1 MYNAAKFDRIMLGF
15 RPIAPK
21 PASRGSSFGK
31 LSTERKDKCVR
42 RTGRGRK
49 RRSFTSST
57 SSSDKTKHSVSRKR
71 QRKSSENEIG
81 GDAVESAAVVT
92 LPLLP
97 PELEA
102 NEERNIHK
110 NSVGFSIP
118 STWLRLQTRFVQ
130 QQHHQ
135 SVQKVVETWVTV
147 ESVTDSCMVDACG
160 LGRTDEQKRMALET
174 DSCPGMISDVLGR
187 VIWTNDKFI
196 EMVAGGAEGSEVAVW
211 FVWKATTSARSAFTC
226 SVRVQYMCG
235 KEMKGSV
242 LLPCDVWSMD
252 VGGFAWRLD
261 VQAALSLG
269 R

>member
-1 MYNAAKFDRIMLGF
+1 MDGPGGCCIARYATGGVVYNAAKFDRIMLGF

-174 DSCPGMISDVLGR
+174 DSCPGMISDVLGDMDER
-187 VIWTNDKFI
+187 QVHRDGSWWC
-196 EMVAGGAEGSEVAVW
+196 GGFRGSGV
-211 FVWKATTSARSAFTC
+211 
-226 SVRVQYMCG
+226 VRVEGY
-235 KEMKGSV
+235 
-242 LLPCDVWSMD
+242 D
-252 VGGFAWRLD
+252 VGEVGVH
-261 VQAALSLG
+261 VQCESAVHVWEGDERVGAASL
-269 R
+269 